1 MKTYATRGSDITRSW
16 RVVDADGAT
25 LGRLATEVAALL
37 RGKHKATFSPHLDTG
52 DPVIVVNAAKIR
64 VTGNKLQAKTYVR
77 HSGYPGGLRS
87 ETLDSL
93 LARRP
98 EEVIRRAVRGMLPQ
112 NRLGEQMVRKLHV
125 YAGADHPHA
134 AQKPQALEKAKKT
147 DAPSKKGSES

>member
-1 MKTYATRGSDITRSW
+1 MNKEQMKTYTTKATDITRSW
-16 RVVDADGAT
+16 HVVDADGAT

-52 DPVIVVNAAKIR
+52 DPVIVVNAAKVR

-87 ETLDSL
+87 ETLDAL
-93 LARRP
+93 LSRRP
-98 EEVIRRAVRGMLPQ
+98 EEVVRRAVRGMLPQ
-112 NRLGEQMVRKLHV
+112 NRLGEQMSRKLHV

-134 AQKPQALEKAKKT
+134 AQKPQVRKKAS
-147 DAPSKKGSES
+147 AS

>member
-1 MKTYATRGSDITRSW
+1 MKTYTTKGTDITRSW
-16 RVVDADGAT
+16 HVVDADGAT

-87 ETLDSL
+87 ETLEQL
-93 LARRP
+93 LSRRP
-98 EEVIRRAVRGMLPQ
+98 EEVVRRAVRGMLPQ
-112 NRLGEQMVRKLHV
+112 NRLGEQMSRKLHV
-125 YAGADHPHA
+125 YAGAEHPHA
-134 AQKPQALEKAKKT
+134 AQKPQPLKR
-147 DAPSKKGSES
+147 GSAT

>member
-1 MKTYATRGSDITRSW
+1 MKTYATKQSEITRSW

-25 LGRLATEVAALL
+25 LGRLATEVAAIL
-37 RGKHKATFSPHLDTG
+37 RGKHKTSFSPHLDTG
-52 DPVIVVNAAKIR
+52 DPVIVVNAAKVR
-64 VTGNKLQAKTYVR
+64 VTGNKLQAKKYVR

-87 ETLDSL
+87 ETLERL
-93 LARRP
+93 LSRRP

-134 AQKPQALEKAKKT
+134 AQKPQRLHPVTEPIGK
-147 DAPSKKGSES
+147 ESAS